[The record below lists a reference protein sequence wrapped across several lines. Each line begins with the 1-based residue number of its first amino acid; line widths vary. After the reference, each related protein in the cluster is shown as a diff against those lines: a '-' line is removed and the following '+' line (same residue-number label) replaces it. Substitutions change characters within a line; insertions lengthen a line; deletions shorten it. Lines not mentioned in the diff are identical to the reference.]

1 MQGSSNAN
9 LDSAEEC
16 MEAALRSYYARRNQH
31 GDADPIGDGI
41 RKEFAGEKFMLEALV
56 GRPAVVEILA
66 RLRTMGLK
74 IPHCG
79 DREPD
84 GPISG
89 LIAMRTPTFSATM

>member
-66 RLRTMGLK
+66 RLRTMGLT
-74 IPHCG
+74 IPHCV
-79 DREPD
+79 DRELDGSYLGFDSDADPD
-84 GPISG
+84 
-89 LIAMRTPTFSATM
+89 F